1 MEDLVNLLTDE
12 ELAYLSYGKS
22 GYVRSGTG
30 IIGGQ
35 FNSGLTKKYLHLN

>member
-1 MEDLVNLLTDE
+1 MEDLVNLTTDE

-22 GYVRSGTG
+22 GIIRSGKG

-35 FNSGLTKKYLHLN
+35 FNSGLTKIYIIP